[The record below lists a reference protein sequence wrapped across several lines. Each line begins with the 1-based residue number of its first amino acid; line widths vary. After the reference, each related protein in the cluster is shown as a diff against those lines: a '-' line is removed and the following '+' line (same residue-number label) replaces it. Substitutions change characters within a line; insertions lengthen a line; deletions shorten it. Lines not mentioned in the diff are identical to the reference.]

1 MAGSTEQFARPDFV
15 RPGSA
20 LVRFAQ
26 ARPLALFFSL
36 AYAWAWTVWL
46 LVPRIIP
53 PSRLGAGDFGRVE
66 IVLVLVGAFG
76 PTVAAL
82 VTQWLAHRNLKI
94 CRVWTGWRSLLTGI
108 FVGLAC
114 FFLATV
120 LVPSLTLVNAPAR
133 ALHWSAL
140 LHWSTYAV
148 NYSTFLGGPVNEE
161 PGWRGFAL
169 PQLQARYGPYWA
181 SVIFAPLWA
190 AWHLPLFLIPDWN
203 SASPGQYV
211 LILLGISFLMT
222 AAANLARFGV
232 IVPIVMHAFFNT
244 SSGLGNAMMSGL
256 PARTHEMWMYT
267 LVVCAC
273 GTGLGAAVLR
283 RSAIQPE
290 NVGA

>member
-1 MAGSTEQFARPDFV
+1 M
-15 RPGSA
+15 
-20 LVRFAQ
+20 
-26 ARPLALFFSL
+26 
-36 AYAWAWTVWL
+36 
-46 LVPRIIP
+46 
-53 PSRLGAGDFGRVE
+53 E

-244 SSGLGNAMMSGL
+244 SSGLGNAMMSG
-256 PARTHEMWMYT
+256 PSRADARDVDVYP
-267 LVVCAC
+267 
-273 GTGLGAAVLR
+273 GGLRLRNGVGRGGAKTER
-283 RSAIQPE
+283 NSA
-290 NVGA
+290 